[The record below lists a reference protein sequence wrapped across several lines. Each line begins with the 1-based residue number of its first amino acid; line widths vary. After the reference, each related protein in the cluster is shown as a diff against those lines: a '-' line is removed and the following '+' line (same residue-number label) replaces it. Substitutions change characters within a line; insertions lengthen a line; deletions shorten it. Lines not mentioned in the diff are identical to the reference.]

1 MNSFFKAQFN
11 YFPLIWMNHSSENNR
26 KINQHRERCFRIIYN
41 NKKLPF
47 NELLEKAG
55 FVSIHVRN
63 LQILSYSEVLAI
75 ERRISNK
82 KAPNNLRHNSKLS
95 RRLLKAVYNKTE
107 CISNLEPKIWGLVP
121 NSLKEIVQNFLSRRY
136 RKFLA
141 ECVKSMFKMS
151 FFYKT

>member
-41 NKKLPF
+41 NKKLPL

-63 LQILSYSEVLAI
+63 LQILVT
-75 ERRISNK
+75 
-82 KAPNNLRHNSKLS
+82 
-95 RRLLKAVYNKTE
+95 V
-107 CISNLEPKIWGLVP
+107 
-121 NSLKEIVQNFLSRRY
+121 
-136 RKFLA
+136 KF
-141 ECVKSMFKMS
+141 
-151 FFYKT
+151 